1 MPKKIQKQV
10 IDGKV
15 DELTQP
21 ATKTKRPIRSIDE
34 LLGRTSSPYSV
45 GNVNEYETKIKA
57 MASTDLER
65 HATEMGILPN
75 SNRTTLLARLIT
87 QYNKTSGGYLNTSL
101 YNSVEPKVKS
111 REALL
116 KVLERAK

>member
-101 YNSVEPKVKS
+101 YNSVEPKAKS